1 MSLLELRGVTASYGP
16 IVAVRDLSLRVEEG
30 EAVCLIG
37 ANGAGKTTTLKTIAG
52 LLPPRSGQITF
63 QDEQLA
69 GLRTA
74 AIARR
79 GVALVPEGRE
89 MLSNLTVA
97 ENLVAGTFAAA
108 GRPEGARPE
117 SGFDHLYEMFPVL
130 GRRRRQR
137 ASTLSGGEQQMLAIA
152 RALAG
157 RPKLLMLDEPSMGLA
172 PLVVRALFEQIGVI
186 VESGVTVLLVEQNA
200 RMALSMTQRGYVMA
214 GGAIVTEGTVEQLRQ
229 DEKVMEAYL
238 GSRDDDAVH

>member
-1 MSLLELRGVTASYGP
+1 MSMLELRGVTAAYGP
-16 IVAVRDLSLRVEEG
+16 IVAVRDISLRVDKG

-52 LLPPRSGQITF
+52 LLPARSGEISF
-63 QDEQLA
+63 EGKSLV

-89 MLSNLTVA
+89 MLSTLSVE

-108 GRPEGARPE
+108 GRQDGDRPA
-117 SGFDHLYEMFPVL
+117 SGFDDLYDMFPVL
-130 GRRRRQR
+130 GTRRRQR
-137 ASTLSGGEQQMLAIA
+137 SSTLSGGEQQMLAIA

-172 PLVVRALFEQIGVI
+172 PLVVRALFERIGAI

-200 RMALSMTQRGYVMA
+200 RMALAMTQRGYVMA
-214 GGAIVTEGTVEQLRQ
+214 GGAVVAEGTVEELRK
-229 DEKVMEAYL
+229 DDKIMEAYL
-238 GSRDDDAVH
+238 GSAAH

>member
-1 MSLLELRGVTASYGP
+1 MSLLELRGVTAGYGP
-16 IVAVRDLSLRVEEG
+16 IVAVRDISLHVGEG

-52 LLPPRSGQITF
+52 LLPARSGEISF
-63 QDEQLA
+63 QGEPLT

-89 MLSNLTVA
+89 MLASLTVA

-108 GRPEGARPE
+108 GRGDRTPRE

-130 GRRRRQR
+130 GKRRRQK

-172 PLVVRALFEQIGVI
+172 PLVVRALFERIAAI

-214 GGAIVTEGTVEQLRQ
+214 GGTIVTEGSVEQLRK

-238 GSRDDDAVH
+238 GSRADDATH

>member
-1 MSLLELRGVTASYGP
+1 MSLLELRGMTAGYGP
-16 IVAVRDLSLRVEEG
+16 IVAVRDLSLHVDKG

-52 LLPPRSGQITF
+52 LISARSGEISF
-63 QDEQLA
+63 QGESLV

-79 GVALVPEGRE
+79 GVGLVPEGRE

-108 GRPEGARPE
+108 GRREGTRPD
-117 SGFDHLYEMFPVL
+117 SGFDDLYDMFPVL
-130 GRRRRQR
+130 GKRRRQK

-157 RPKLLMLDEPSMGLA
+157 RPTLLMLDEPSMGLA
-172 PLVVRALFEQIGVI
+172 PLVVRALFDRIGTI
-186 VESGVTVLLVEQNA
+186 VESGMTVLLVEQNA

-238 GSRDDDAVH
+238 GSEAH